1 MMLLKSLREGALAW
15 LAFLLVLEIDDMSM
29 VITYAAG
36 AVGLFYTVSALYSL
50 EAVFGLRSHRSVR

>member
-50 EAVFGLRSHRSVR
+50 EAVFGLRSHKGVR